1 MTAGAAYSRRQ
12 TGCNKGIAVGRF
24 PRPAHQA
31 WVLCVNDAP
40 RNPGAGID
48 SSSATDQEL
57 LREAQAG
64 SRQAFETL
72 VLRYRLWV
80 TRLAARFLPNPAD
93 AEDLAQDA
101 FVRAFANL
109 SRCRPGVPFRNWL
122 MRLTVNLCLDRL
134 RYRRRRPERSAS
146 QMHEEDG
153 GWMDNRLDRDA
164 EALYRRLESE
174 REARDLLR
182 RVVPRLSPADQVLL
196 HLLYGEELEVPEVAQ
211 LMGWSAVNVRVRAF
225 RARRQLKR
233 ILEEMLE
240 S

>member
-1 MTAGAAYSRRQ
+1 MAARAAYSRRQ
-12 TGCNKGIAVGRF
+12 PGYGRAVAVRSF
-24 PRPAHQA
+24 PRPAPPWLA
-31 WVLCVNDAP
+31 FCVDGVPRDPGTGMESTDA
-40 RNPGAGID
+40 
-48 SSSATDQEL
+48 EL
-57 LREAQAG
+57 LQAAQAG

-146 QMHEEDG
+146 QVYEEDA
-153 GWMDNRLDRDA
+153 GWLENRLDRDA
-164 EALYRRLESE
+164 ENLYRRLESE
-174 REARDLLR
+174 REARELLR
-182 RVVPRLSPADQVLL
+182 RVIPRLSAEDQALL

-211 LMGWSAVNVRVRAF
+211 MMGWSAVNVRVRAF
-225 RARRQLKR
+225 RARRKLKR
-233 ILEEMLE
+233 ILEELLE
-240 S
+240 G